1 MIHSHAGGGA
11 GGKEGRGRG
20 GRGEGKAE
28 AEEEA
33 GGGERQGMA
42 KLGMTRS
49 LEHVATHTSG
59 RTYNQVW

>member
-1 MIHSHAGGGA
+1 MQGGGRGK
-11 GGKEGRGRG
+11 GGTGQGRE
-20 GRGEGKAE
+20 GEGKAE